1 VQKGI
6 MSISPVL
13 IPSPFLGPSV
23 WEPVASALRSDFG
36 GAATVPAPPDRA
48 ASTPAAV
55 LAAIE
60 KGLPDRDDLVLVP
73 HSNAGLYIPAIVTMR
88 PVRGVVFVDA
98 VLPPAR
104 GNVPVA
110 PAGLRDMLRNRVGLD
125 GNLPPWTRW
134 WPEEALAELF
144 PDAETRARVEA
155 EQARVPF
162 EYLTAQVDLPD
173 GWDAVSAGYLSFGDT
188 YADEREDAR
197 ARGWSVHTMMGNH
210 LHMLRDPVGVAAEI
224 MELATSF

>member
-1 VQKGI
+1 MAV
-6 MSISPVL
+6 SPVL
-13 IPSPFLGPSV
+13 IPSPFLGPAV
-23 WEPVASALRSDFG
+23 WTPVASVLRSDFG
-36 GAATVPAPPDRA
+36 ITATVPAPPDPA
-48 ASTPAAV
+48 ASSPAEV

-60 KGLPDRDDLVLVP
+60 EGLPNADDLVLVP
-73 HSNAGLYIPAIVTMR
+73 HSNAGLYVPALVATR

-104 GNVPVA
+104 GSVPVA
-110 PAGLRDMLRNRVGLD
+110 PAGLRDMIRDRVGPD
-125 GNLPPWTRW
+125 GNLPLWTHW
-134 WPEEALAELF
+134 WPEESVAGLF
-144 PDAETRARVEA
+144 PDAETRAMVEA

-188 YADEREDAR
+188 YSDEREDAR
-197 ARGWSVHTMMGNH
+197 ARSWPVRTMRGGH
-210 LHMLRDPVGVAAEI
+210 LHMLRDPAGVATEI